1 MQYASYFT
9 AAAFICSC
17 ARSLA
22 FSFVPSTLSRQPAQ
36 QQSTNVNVLNMAASK
51 PDQLP
56 SQAKRYFI
64 RPDRILDVVTSAPQL
79 LLRLGSGALVD
90 GYRFKISREEEGD
103 DGEYTFVRALGF
115 KVTER
120 GNTWERQ
127 QPRKPIE
134 IYEFEGCPFC
144 RKVREAVNI
153 LDLDVVFYPCPQDGP
168 TFRPK
173 ATKLGTNTFPY
184 MVDPNSKTSMA
195 ESDDIVAYLFE
206 TYGEGAKA
214 STVPFQ
220 LSLGFLTTLT
230 AGLGMLP
237 RGLKGSKYT
246 PAKMP
251 KKPLE
256 LWGYEASPFTKVVR
270 EKLCE
275 LEIPHKFVAAARG
288 SPKRQRLYEMAGAGQ
303 TPYLIDPNTGAKG
316 YESSEINDYL
326 DETYRL

>member
-1 MQYASYFT
+1 MHSAVSAIATMLLVGRT
-9 AAAFICSC
+9 AAFLTSSSAAIAVSQ
-17 ARSLA
+17 R
-22 FSFVPSTLSRQPAQ
+22 
-36 QQSTNVNVLNMAASK
+36 STNKLSMAATK

-56 SQAKRYFI
+56 ADAKRYYV
-64 RPDRILDVVTSAPQL
+64 RPDRFLDVLTSAPQL
-79 LLRLGSGALVD
+79 LFRLGSGALVD
-90 GYRFKISREEEGD
+90 GYTVKVSREEEGD
-103 DGEYTFVRALGF
+103 EGEYAVVRALGF

-120 GNTWERQ
+120 GNTWDRQ

-144 RKVREAVNI
+144 RKVREAINI
-153 LDLDVVFYPCPQDGP
+153 VDIDVVFYPCPQGGP

-173 ATKLGTNTFPY
+173 AKEMGTTAFPY
-184 MVDPNSKTSMA
+184 MVDPNTKTSMP
-195 ESDDIVAYLFE
+195 ESDEIVKYLFE
-206 TYGEGAKA
+206 TYGEGAK
-214 STVPFQ
+214 VPFQ
-220 LSLGFLTTLT
+220 LSLGFGTTLS

-270 EKLCE
+270 EKLSE
-275 LEIPHKFVAAARG
+275 LEIPHKFVSSARG
-288 SPKRQRLYEMAGAGQ
+288 SPKRQKLYEMAGAGQ

-326 DETYRL
+326 DKTYAL